1 MGFYATVLEI
11 PQQLT
16 VAVHIFVD
24 IYLET
29 AYLRR
34 QIALNNMIFGRRRE
48 MVTLLVYI
56 LVTVAFLFWLS
67 QLIDLLL
74 RDEQHFESHTHRLVW
89 FLVVFVTHIIGAVW
103 YFVWKRQAAKAQ
115 EDVVS

>member
-1 MGFYATVLEI
+1 MFCVTPLEI

-24 IYLET
+24 IYLAI
-29 AYLRR
+29 AYLRHR
-34 QIALNNMIFGRRRE
+34 TALNNMICGRRRE

-56 LVTVAFLFWLS
+56 LVTVAFLFWLF
-67 QLIDLLL
+67 QLIDVLF
-74 RDEQHFESHTHRLVW
+74 RDDQRFESHTHRLIW
-89 FLVVFVTHIIGAVW
+89 FLVVFVTNIIGAVW
-103 YFVWKRQAAKAQ
+103 YLAWKRQTAEAQ